1 VVLRHALPNAIIPVI
16 TAMGLQFGALLSG
29 AVITETIFARPGL
42 GKLVVDSIQSKDLPT
57 VQGVVLV
64 LACIYVVM
72 NLLVDLSY
80 ALVDPRIRFE

>member
-1 VVLRHALPNAIIPVI
+1 MVRAHALPNAILPVV

-42 GKLVVDSIQSKDLPT
+42 GKLVVDSIQNKDLPT
-57 VQGVVLV
+57 VQGVILV
-64 LACIYVVM
+64 LAAIYVVM

-80 ALVDPRIRFE
+80 GLIDPRIRFE